1 MQIVSSL
8 NLDKFG
14 IISLAYCSAPEAFW
28 VYSSGNNAFVKYD
41 KDGTQ
46 MEVLKAKISNVRNK
60 PICVVDNAN
69 LVLFRNDSSKIYML
83 EDSQRKMFI
92 DVAPIAVAC
101 ISPTKDDELFIG
113 LVKSKQHL
121 AIGR

>member
-8 NLDKFG
+8 NLSKFG

-41 KDGTQ
+41 KDDTQ

-69 LVLFRNDSSKIYML
+69 LVLFRNDSSKIYM
-83 EDSQRKMFI
+83 RKMFI